1 MTELVTNRARFILE
15 EFTIGETTMNYT
27 FIGHENNP
35 TAYEAYEFSLV
46 YVERNELEAVKN
58 FLLTIRDDIPS

>member
-1 MTELVTNRARFILE
+1 MAELVTDHTRFILK
-15 EFTIGETTMNYT
+15 EFTLGEITMNYT
-27 FIGHENNP
+27 FIGHKSNP

-58 FLLTIRDDIPS
+58 FLLTIRDNPS